1 MSLPFSHLI
10 ETPILQ
16 ELYAIGGTDDVRYI
30 YSRLISYFPSLS
42 DAEISSIQNERN
54 NSWKKA
60 VQKAGKSLA
69 DQKLILRDRGIWQLT
84 DSGREKI
91 AAENTNFSVSTVDEI
106 IEPLSHQ
113 TIQNLLIEIGE
124 ILGYYAESEFEYFD
138 VIWRESATSKR
149 ISHVFE
155 VQSKGNIDSAF
166 AKLKRAFDAQRSK
179 PFLIIDSERDT
190 NRARKSLENEFR
202 ELSGVITILGF
213 AEIRKT
219 HQNLSGIASLLPNFL
234 DG

>member
-16 ELYAIGGTDDVRYI
+16 ELYAIGGTDDVRFI
-30 YSRLISYFPSLS
+30 YTRLISYFPSLS
-42 DAEISSIQNERN
+42 DAEISSIQNDQN
-54 NSWKKA
+54 SSWKKA

-69 DQKLILRDRGIWQLT
+69 DQKLIVRDRGIWQLT
-84 DSGREKI
+84 QNAREKI
-91 AAENTNFSVSTVDEI
+91 AAENSDFSVTTLNENSGAMSHRTVQSLI
-106 IEPLSHQ
+106 
-113 TIQNLLIEIGE
+113 IEIGE
-124 ILGYYAESEFEYFD
+124 ILGYYAESEFEFFD

-202 ELSGVITILGF
+202 ELSGVIAILGF

-219 HQNLSGIASLLPNFL
+219 HRNLSEIAAILPGFL